1 LPGDRSGGHTIHYFF
16 PLNYFMKSYLLILGL
31 AESIAMTAC
40 LKKPSY
46 EPLPYHPK
54 PTLEISTN
62 YIRITDQAGWYEL
75 DTGRTQLTFFNFYN
89 TPSLAD
95 TLVPSMDYQ
104 NDYYSCSYGIWKIR
118 YIGTVPL
125 INPDSLQLRS
135 MGGGEFQQ
143 QVLTLS
149 LPKPLWGKP
158 IFELFHPPTNTV
170 YARYTAG
177 TNGAKIILVFSGPRN
192 AIFDTLASS
201 IILTQ
206 FQYKLKT
213 DILDKFLFTHS

>member
-1 LPGDRSGGHTIHYFF
+1 
-16 PLNYFMKSYLLILGL
+16 MKSCLLILGL
-31 AESIAMTAC
+31 AESIAMASC

-46 EPLPYHPK
+46 DPLPYHPK
-54 PTLEISTN
+54 PTLENSTN
-62 YIRITDQAGWYEL
+62 YIRITDLAGWYEL
-75 DTGRTQLTFFNFYN
+75 DTTRTQLTFFNFYSI
-89 TPSLAD
+89 PSLAD
-95 TLVPSMDYQ
+95 TIVPEKDLL
-104 NDYYSCSYGIWKIR
+104 NDYYCTPKGFWQIR
-118 YIGTVPL
+118 YVGTVPL
-125 INPDSLQLRS
+125 INPDSLQARTVGS
-135 MGGGEFQQ
+135 GEFQQ

-177 TNGAKIILVFSGPRN
+177 TNGAKIVLLFSGPRN
-192 AIFDTLASS
+192 ATFDTLPSP

-213 DILDKFLFTHS
+213 GILDKYLFTHS